1 MFRVLICIVIFA
13 ASAALWLLH
22 GAAKIGV
29 GYSAKQL
36 CSGVFVSHLPADFLL
51 EKDIIPRLKT
61 VAGMDRF
68 AKAHVGETSA
78 SVSIL
83 TATATASYR
92 HRYGCTLHAE
102 ETANPEALEQERVE
116 RSVAAETVQSRNP
129 VVESAIDALFE
140 ELPGG
145 GRNTLAVLI
154 MQGGEIVSERYAAP
168 VGPRTRLQGWSM
180 NKSLMASLVG
190 IQVERGAIDLSMPV
204 KERLLALGTPEA
216 AVSKVD
222 DALTLEHLIT
232 MASGLDFDERYLPG
246 DDVTEMLYGGVP
258 MWQVPLAQG
267 HRVAPGQEFVYS
279 SGDTNVVSYLWQA
292 SLEGEAY
299 ADWIDREV
307 NQRLGLDNPLLEP
320 DISGVQVGSSFA
332 YLTARDW
339 AKYGQ
344 WWLDAWHGRD
354 AVLSSGWQ
362 QLAAAPSA
370 TADFYGLSF
379 WLNTHFRDYP
389 GLPENTFHAGG
400 NSGQFVIVAPEAEL
414 VIVRLGLTLDESA
427 VALAE
432 PLADIYAEL
441 TKPEPLAININQ

>member
-1 MFRVLICIVIFA
+1 MFRILIVVVVIA
-13 ASAALWLLH
+13 ASAALWVLH

-29 GYSAKQL
+29 GYAAKQL
-36 CSGVFVSHLPADFLL
+36 CSGVFVSHLPADFVL

-68 AKAHVGETSA
+68 AKAKVGEASA
-78 SVSIL
+78 TLSIL
-83 TATATASYR
+83 SATATASYR
-92 HRYGCTLHAE
+92 DRYGCTLHAE

-116 RSVAAETVQSRNP
+116 RSVAIETVQSSNP
-129 VVESAIDALFE
+129 VIESAIDELFE

-145 GRNTLAVLI
+145 GRNTLAVLV

-168 VGPRTRLQGWSM
+168 VSPRTRLQGWSM
-180 NKSLMASLVG
+180 NKSLMASWVG
-190 IQVERGAIDLSMPV
+190 IQVERGAIDLSMLV
-204 KERLLALGTPEA
+204 KEQLLALGTSA
-216 AVSKVD
+216 SAVSAVD
-222 DALTLEHLIT
+222 EALTLEHLIT

-258 MWQVPLAQG
+258 MWQIPLAQG
-267 HRVAPGQEFVYS
+267 HRVDPGQEFVYS

-299 ADWIDREV
+299 VDWIDREV

-354 AVLSSGWQ
+354 AALSSDWQ
-362 QLAAAPSA
+362 QRAAAPSA

-379 WLNTHFRDYP
+379 WLNTRFRDYP

-432 PLADIYAEL
+432 PLAKIYAEL
-441 TKPEPLAININQ
+441 TRSEPLAIHINQ

>member
-1 MFRVLICIVIFA
+1 MFRILIVVVVIA
-13 ASAALWLLH
+13 ASAALWVLH

-29 GYSAKQL
+29 GYAAKQL
-36 CSGVFVSHLPADFLL
+36 CSGVFVSHLPADFVL

-68 AKAHVGETSA
+68 AKAKVDEASA
-78 SVSIL
+78 TLSIL
-83 TATATASYR
+83 SATATASYR
-92 HRYGCTLHAE
+92 DRYGCTLHAE

-116 RSVAAETVQSRNP
+116 RSVAIETVQSSNP
-129 VVESAIDALFE
+129 VIESAIDELFE

-145 GRNTLAVLI
+145 GRNTLAVLV

-168 VGPRTRLQGWSM
+168 VSPRTRLQGWSM
-180 NKSLMASLVG
+180 NKSLMASWVG
-190 IQVERGAIDLSMPV
+190 IQVERGAIDLSMLV
-204 KERLLALGTPEA
+204 KERLLALGTSA
-216 AVSKVD
+216 SAVSAVD
-222 DALTLEHLIT
+222 EALTLEHLIT

-258 MWQVPLAQG
+258 MWQIPLAQG
-267 HRVAPGQEFVYS
+267 HRVDPGQEFVYS

-299 ADWIDREV
+299 VDWIDREV

-354 AVLSSGWQ
+354 AALSSDWQ
-362 QLAAAPSA
+362 QRAAAPSA

-379 WLNTHFRDYP
+379 WLNTRFRDYP

-432 PLADIYAEL
+432 PLAKIYAEL
-441 TKPEPLAININQ
+441 TRSEPLAIHINQ

>member
-1 MFRVLICIVIFA
+1 MFRILIVVVVIA
-13 ASAALWLLH
+13 ASAALWVLH

-29 GYSAKQL
+29 GYAAKQL
-36 CSGVFVSHLPADFLL
+36 CSGVFVSHLPADFVL

-68 AKAHVGETSA
+68 AKAKVGEASA
-78 SVSIL
+78 TLSIL
-83 TATATASYR
+83 SATATASYR
-92 HRYGCTLHAE
+92 DRYGCTLHAE

-116 RSVAAETVQSRNP
+116 RSVAIETVQSSNP
-129 VVESAIDALFE
+129 VIESAIDELFK
-140 ELPGG
+140 ELPSG
-145 GRNTLAVLI
+145 GRNTLAVLV

-168 VGPRTRLQGWSM
+168 VSPRTRLQGWSM
-180 NKSLMASLVG
+180 NKSLMASWVG
-190 IQVERGAIDLSMPV
+190 IQVERGAIDLSMLV
-204 KERLLALGTPEA
+204 KERLLALGTSA
-216 AVSKVD
+216 SAVSAVD
-222 DALTLEHLIT
+222 EALTLEHLIT

-258 MWQVPLAQG
+258 MWQIPLAQG
-267 HRVAPGQEFVYS
+267 HRVDPGQEFVYS

-299 ADWIDREV
+299 VDWIDREV

-354 AVLSSGWQ
+354 AALSSDWQ
-362 QLAAAPSA
+362 QRAAAPSA

-432 PLADIYAEL
+432 PLAKIYAEL
-441 TKPEPLAININQ
+441 TRSEPLAIHINQ

>member
-1 MFRVLICIVIFA
+1 MFRIFLVIVVIA
-13 ASAALWLLH
+13 ASAALWVLH

-36 CSGVFVSHLPADFLL
+36 CSGVFVSHLPTEFVL

-61 VAGMDRF
+61 VAGMNRF
-68 AKAHVGETSA
+68 AKAKVSDTSA
-78 SVSIL
+78 TVSIL

-102 ETANPEALEQERVE
+102 ETAIPEVLEQERVD
-116 RSVAAETVQSRNP
+116 RGAAIDTVQSNNP
-129 VVESAIDALFE
+129 IVESAIDTLFE

-145 GRNTLAVLI
+145 GRNTLAVLV

-168 VGPRTRLQGWSM
+168 IGPRTRLQGWSM

-204 KERLLALGTPEA
+204 KEQLLAMGTPA
-216 AVSKVD
+216 SDVSNLD

-292 SLEGEAY
+292 SLEGEPY

-354 AVLSSGWQ
+354 AVLSSDWQ
-362 QLAAAPSA
+362 RLAAAPSA

-379 WLNTHFRDYP
+379 WLNTHLRDYP

-400 NSGQFVIVAPEAEL
+400 NSGQFVIVVPDAEI

-441 TKPEPLAININQ
+441 TKREPLSININQ

>member
-1 MFRVLICIVIFA
+1 MFRILIVVVVIA
-13 ASAALWLLH
+13 ASAALWVLH

-29 GYSAKQL
+29 GYAAKQL
-36 CSGVFVSHLPADFLL
+36 CSGVFVSHLPADFVL

-68 AKAHVGETSA
+68 AKAKVGEASA
-78 SVSIL
+78 TLSIL

-92 HRYGCTLHAE
+92 DRYGCTLHAK

-116 RSVAAETVQSRNP
+116 RSVAIETVQSSNP
-129 VVESAIDALFE
+129 VIESAIDELFE

-145 GRNTLAVLI
+145 GRNTLAVLV

-168 VGPRTRLQGWSM
+168 VSPRTRLQGWSM
-180 NKSLMASLVG
+180 NKSLMASWVG
-190 IQVERGAIDLSMPV
+190 IQVERGAIDLSMLV
-204 KERLLALGTPEA
+204 KEQLLALGTSA
-216 AVSKVD
+216 SAVSAVD
-222 DALTLEHLIT
+222 EALTLEHLIT

-258 MWQVPLAQG
+258 MWQIPLAQG
-267 HRVAPGQEFVYS
+267 HRVDPGQEFVYS

-299 ADWIDREV
+299 VDWIDREV

-354 AVLSSGWQ
+354 AALSSDWQ
-362 QLAAAPSA
+362 QRAAAPSA

-379 WLNTHFRDYP
+379 WLNTRFRDYP

-432 PLADIYAEL
+432 PLAKIYAEL
-441 TKPEPLAININQ
+441 TRSEPLAIHINQ

>member
-1 MFRVLICIVIFA
+1 MFRILIVVVVIA
-13 ASAALWLLH
+13 ASAALWVLH

-29 GYSAKQL
+29 GYAAKQL
-36 CSGVFVSHLPADFLL
+36 CSGVFVSHLPADFVL

-68 AKAHVGETSA
+68 AKAKVGEASA
-78 SVSIL
+78 TLSIL
-83 TATATASYR
+83 SATATASYR
-92 HRYGCTLHAE
+92 DRYGCTLHAE
-102 ETANPEALEQERVE
+102 ETVNSEALEQERVE
-116 RSVAAETVQSRNP
+116 RSVAIETVQSSNP
-129 VVESAIDALFE
+129 VIESAIDELFE

-145 GRNTLAVLI
+145 GRNTLAVLV

-168 VGPRTRLQGWSM
+168 VSPRTRLQGWSM
-180 NKSLMASLVG
+180 NKSLMASWVG
-190 IQVERGAIDLSMPV
+190 IQVERGAIDLSMLV
-204 KERLLALGTPEA
+204 KERLLALGTSA
-216 AVSKVD
+216 SAVSAVD
-222 DALTLEHLIT
+222 EALTLEHLIT

-258 MWQVPLAQG
+258 MWQIPLAQG
-267 HRVAPGQEFVYS
+267 HRVDPGQEFVYS

-299 ADWIDREV
+299 VDWIDREV

-354 AVLSSGWQ
+354 AALSSDWQ
-362 QLAAAPSA
+362 QRAAAPSA

-379 WLNTHFRDYP
+379 WLNTRFRDYP

-432 PLADIYAEL
+432 PLAKIYAEL
-441 TKPEPLAININQ
+441 TRSEPLAIHINQ

>member
-1 MFRVLICIVIFA
+1 MFRILIVVVVIA
-13 ASAALWLLH
+13 ASAALWVLH

-29 GYSAKQL
+29 GYAAKQL
-36 CSGVFVSHLPADFLL
+36 CSGVFVSHLPADFVL

-68 AKAHVGETSA
+68 AKAKVGEASA
-78 SVSIL
+78 TLSIL
-83 TATATASYR
+83 SATATASYR
-92 HRYGCTLHAE
+92 DRYGCTLHAE

-116 RSVAAETVQSRNP
+116 RSVAMETVQSSNP
-129 VVESAIDALFE
+129 VIESAIDELLE

-145 GRNTLAVLI
+145 GRNTLAVLV

-168 VGPRTRLQGWSM
+168 VSPRTRLQGWSM
-180 NKSLMASLVG
+180 NKSLMASWVG
-190 IQVERGAIDLSMPV
+190 IQVERGAIDLSMLV
-204 KERLLALGTPEA
+204 KERLLALGTSA
-216 AVSKVD
+216 SAVSAVD
-222 DALTLEHLIT
+222 EALTLEHLIT

-258 MWQVPLAQG
+258 MWQIPLAQG
-267 HRVAPGQEFVYS
+267 HRVDPGQEFVYS

-299 ADWIDREV
+299 VDWIDREV

-354 AVLSSGWQ
+354 AALSSDWQ
-362 QLAAAPSA
+362 QRAAAPSA

-379 WLNTHFRDYP
+379 WLNTRFRDYP

-427 VALAE
+427 VGLAE
-432 PLADIYAEL
+432 PLGKIYAEL
-441 TKPEPLAININQ
+441 TRSEPLAIHINQ

>member
-1 MFRVLICIVIFA
+1 MFRILIVVVVIA
-13 ASAALWLLH
+13 ASAALWVLH

-29 GYSAKQL
+29 GYAAKQL
-36 CSGVFVSHLPADFLL
+36 CSGVFVSHLPADFVL

-68 AKAHVGETSA
+68 AKAKVGEASA
-78 SVSIL
+78 TLSIL
-83 TATATASYR
+83 SATATASYR
-92 HRYGCTLHAE
+92 DRYGCTLHAE

-116 RSVAAETVQSRNP
+116 RSVAIETVQSSNP
-129 VVESAIDALFE
+129 VIESAIDELFK
-140 ELPGG
+140 ELPSG
-145 GRNTLAVLI
+145 GRNTLAVLV

-168 VGPRTRLQGWSM
+168 VSPRTRLQGWSM
-180 NKSLMASLVG
+180 NKSLMASWVG
-190 IQVERGAIDLSMPV
+190 IQVERGAIDLSMLV
-204 KERLLALGTPEA
+204 KERLLALGTSA
-216 AVSKVD
+216 SAVSAVD
-222 DALTLEHLIT
+222 EALTLEHLIT

-258 MWQVPLAQG
+258 MWQIPLAQG
-267 HRVAPGQEFVYS
+267 HRVDPGQEFVYS

-299 ADWIDREV
+299 VDWIDREV

-354 AVLSSGWQ
+354 AALSSDWQ
-362 QLAAAPSA
+362 QRAAAPSA

-379 WLNTHFRDYP
+379 WLNTRFRDYP

-432 PLADIYAEL
+432 PLAKIYAEL
-441 TKPEPLAININQ
+441 TRPEPLAIHINQ

>member
-1 MFRVLICIVIFA
+1 MFRILIVVVVIA
-13 ASAALWLLH
+13 ASAALWVLH

-29 GYSAKQL
+29 GYAAKQL
-36 CSGVFVSHLPADFLL
+36 CSGVFVSHLPADFVL

-68 AKAHVGETSA
+68 AKAKVGEASA
-78 SVSIL
+78 TLSIL

-92 HRYGCTLHAE
+92 DRYGCTLHAE

-116 RSVAAETVQSRNP
+116 RSVAIETVQSSNP
-129 VVESAIDALFE
+129 VIESAIDELFE

-145 GRNTLAVLI
+145 GRNTLAVLV

-168 VGPRTRLQGWSM
+168 VSPRTRLQGWSM
-180 NKSLMASLVG
+180 NKSLMASWVG
-190 IQVERGAIDLSMPV
+190 IQVERGAIDLSMLV
-204 KERLLALGTPEA
+204 KERLLALGTSA
-216 AVSKVD
+216 SAVSAVHE
-222 DALTLEHLIT
+222 ALTLEHLIT

-246 DDVTEMLYGGVP
+246 DDVTEMLYGGLP
-258 MWQVPLAQG
+258 MWQIPLAQG
-267 HRVAPGQEFVYS
+267 HRVDPGQEFVYS

-299 ADWIDREV
+299 VDWIDREV

-354 AVLSSGWQ
+354 AALSSDWQ
-362 QLAAAPSA
+362 QRAAAPSA

-379 WLNTHFRDYP
+379 WLNTRFRDYP

-432 PLADIYAEL
+432 PLAKIYAEL
-441 TKPEPLAININQ
+441 TRSEPLAIHINQ

>member
-1 MFRVLICIVIFA
+1 MFRILIVVVVIA
-13 ASAALWLLH
+13 ASAALWVLH

-29 GYSAKQL
+29 GYAAKQL
-36 CSGVFVSHLPADFLL
+36 CSGVFVSHLPADFVL

-68 AKAHVGETSA
+68 AKAKVGEASA
-78 SVSIL
+78 TLSIL
-83 TATATASYR
+83 SATATASYR
-92 HRYGCTLHAE
+92 DRYGCTLHAE

-116 RSVAAETVQSRNP
+116 RSVAIETVQSSNP
-129 VVESAIDALFE
+129 VIESAIDELFK
-140 ELPGG
+140 ELPSG
-145 GRNTLAVLI
+145 GRNTLAVLV

-168 VGPRTRLQGWSM
+168 VSPRTRLQGWSM
-180 NKSLMASLVG
+180 NKSLMASWVG
-190 IQVERGAIDLSMPV
+190 IQVERGAIDLSMLV
-204 KERLLALGTPEA
+204 KERLLALGTSA
-216 AVSKVD
+216 SAVSAVD
-222 DALTLEHLIT
+222 EALTLEHLIT

-258 MWQVPLAQG
+258 MWQIPLAQG
-267 HRVAPGQEFVYS
+267 HRVDPGQEFVYS

-299 ADWIDREV
+299 VDWIDREV

-354 AVLSSGWQ
+354 AALSSDWQ
-362 QLAAAPSA
+362 QRAAAPSA

-379 WLNTHFRDYP
+379 WLNTRFRDYP

-432 PLADIYAEL
+432 PLAKIYAEL
-441 TKPEPLAININQ
+441 TRSEPLAIHINQ

>member
-1 MFRVLICIVIFA
+1 MFRILIVVVVIA
-13 ASAALWLLH
+13 ASAALWVLH

-29 GYSAKQL
+29 GYAAKQL
-36 CSGVFVSHLPADFLL
+36 CSGVFVSHLPADFVL

-68 AKAHVGETSA
+68 AKAKVDEASA
-78 SVSIL
+78 TLSIL
-83 TATATASYR
+83 SATATASYR
-92 HRYGCTLHAE
+92 DRYGCTLHAE

-116 RSVAAETVQSRNP
+116 RSVAIETVQSSNP
-129 VVESAIDALFE
+129 VIESAIDELFK
-140 ELPGG
+140 ELPSG
-145 GRNTLAVLI
+145 GRNTLAVLV

-168 VGPRTRLQGWSM
+168 VSPRTRLQGWSM
-180 NKSLMASLVG
+180 NKSLMASWVG
-190 IQVERGAIDLSMPV
+190 IQVERGAIDLSMLV
-204 KERLLALGTPEA
+204 KERLLALGTSA
-216 AVSKVD
+216 SAVSAVD
-222 DALTLEHLIT
+222 EALTLEHLIT

-258 MWQVPLAQG
+258 MWQIPLAQG
-267 HRVAPGQEFVYS
+267 HRVDPGQEFVYS

-299 ADWIDREV
+299 VDWIDREV

-354 AVLSSGWQ
+354 AALSSDWQ
-362 QLAAAPSA
+362 QRAAAPSA

-379 WLNTHFRDYP
+379 WLNTRFRDYP

-432 PLADIYAEL
+432 PLAKIYAEL
-441 TKPEPLAININQ
+441 TRSEPLAIHINQ

>member
-1 MFRVLICIVIFA
+1 MFRIFLVSVVIA
-13 ASAALWLLH
+13 ASAALWVLH

-36 CSGVFVSHLPADFLL
+36 CSGVFVSHLPTDFVL
-51 EKDIIPRLKT
+51 EKDIVPRLKT

-68 AKAHVGETSA
+68 AKAKVGEASA
-78 SVSIL
+78 TLSIL

-92 HRYGCTLHAE
+92 DRYGCTLHAE

-116 RSVAAETVQSRNP
+116 RSVAIETVQSSNP
-129 VVESAIDALFE
+129 VIESAIDELFE

-145 GRNTLAVLI
+145 GRNTLAVLV

-168 VGPRTRLQGWSM
+168 VSPRTRLQGWSM
-180 NKSLMASLVG
+180 NKSLMASWVG
-190 IQVERGAIDLSMPV
+190 IQVERGAIDLSMLV
-204 KERLLALGTPEA
+204 KERLLALGTSA
-216 AVSKVD
+216 SAVSAVD
-222 DALTLEHLIT
+222 EALTLEHLIT

-258 MWQVPLAQG
+258 MWQIPLAQG
-267 HRVAPGQEFVYS
+267 HRVDPGQEFVYS

-299 ADWIDREV
+299 VDWIDREV

-354 AVLSSGWQ
+354 AALSSDWQ
-362 QLAAAPSA
+362 QRAAAPSA

-379 WLNTHFRDYP
+379 WLNTRFRDYP

-432 PLADIYAEL
+432 PLAKIYAEL
-441 TKPEPLAININQ
+441 TRSEPLAIHINQ

>member
-1 MFRVLICIVIFA
+1 MFRIFLAIVVIA
-13 ASAALWLLH
+13 ASAALWVLH

-36 CSGVFVSHLPADFLL
+36 CSGVFVSHLPSDFVI

-68 AKAHVGETSA
+68 AKAKVGETSA
-78 SVSIL
+78 TVSIL

-92 HRYGCTLHAE
+92 DRYGCTLHAE
-102 ETANPEALEQERVE
+102 EAANPEVLEQERIE
-116 RSVAAETVQSRNP
+116 RSAATETVQSTNP
-129 VVESAIDALFE
+129 IVESAIDALFE
-140 ELPGG
+140 ELPDG
-145 GRNTLAVLI
+145 GRNTLAVLV

-204 KERLLALGTPEA
+204 KERLLAMGTPDS

-222 DALTLEHLIT
+222 HALTLEHLIT
-232 MASGLDFDERYLPG
+232 MASGLVFDERYLPG

-267 HRVAPGQEFVYS
+267 HRVDPGQEFVYS
-279 SGDTNVVSYLWQA
+279 SGDTNVVSYLWQS

-339 AKYGQ
+339 AKYAQ
-344 WWLDAWHGRD
+344 
-354 AVLSSGWQ
+354 
-362 QLAAAPSA
+362 
-370 TADFYGLSF
+370 
-379 WLNTHFRDYP
+379 
-389 GLPENTFHAGG
+389 
-400 NSGQFVIVAPEAEL
+400 
-414 VIVRLGLTLDESA
+414 
-427 VALAE
+427 
-432 PLADIYAEL
+432 
-441 TKPEPLAININQ
+441 

>member
-1 MFRVLICIVIFA
+1 MFRILIVVVVIA
-13 ASAALWLLH
+13 ASAALWVLH

-29 GYSAKQL
+29 GYAAKQL
-36 CSGVFVSHLPADFLL
+36 CSGVFVSHLPADFVL

-68 AKAHVGETSA
+68 AKAKVGEASA
-78 SVSIL
+78 TLSIL
-83 TATATASYR
+83 SATATASYR
-92 HRYGCTLHAE
+92 DRYGCTLHAE

-116 RSVAAETVQSRNP
+116 RSVAIETVQSSNP
-129 VVESAIDALFE
+129 VIESAIDELFK

-145 GRNTLAVLI
+145 GRNTLAVLV

-168 VGPRTRLQGWSM
+168 VSPRTRLQGWSM
-180 NKSLMASLVG
+180 NKSLMASWVG
-190 IQVERGAIDLSMPV
+190 IQVERGAIDLSMLV
-204 KERLLALGTPEA
+204 KERLLALGTSA
-216 AVSKVD
+216 SAVSAVD
-222 DALTLEHLIT
+222 EALTLEHLIT

-258 MWQVPLAQG
+258 MWQIPLAQG
-267 HRVAPGQEFVYS
+267 HRVDPGQEFVYS

-299 ADWIDREV
+299 VDWIDREV

-354 AVLSSGWQ
+354 AALSSDWQ
-362 QLAAAPSA
+362 QRAAAPSA

-379 WLNTHFRDYP
+379 WLNTRFRDYP

-432 PLADIYAEL
+432 PLAKIYAEL
-441 TKPEPLAININQ
+441 TRSEPLAIHINQ